1 MSLDHGR
8 NLGLLGTVWY
18 FSGLFFFFLS
28 FSTRAQ
34 TLAHFLLLYGST
46 QSVMILA
53 SVSSASR
60 NDQLMYKLIFGP
72 VYDVARY
79 CAYIETRSQ

>member
-8 NLGLLGTVWY
+8 NLGLLGTVWF
-18 FSGLFFFFLS
+18 FSGLFFCFLS

-34 TLAHFLLLYGST
+34 TLAHFLLLYGSM
-46 QSVMILA
+46 QSVLILA

-60 NDQLMYKLIFGP
+60 NDQLKYKLDFAH
-72 VYDVARY
+72 VYGATRY
-79 CAYIETRSQ
+79 FAYIEP